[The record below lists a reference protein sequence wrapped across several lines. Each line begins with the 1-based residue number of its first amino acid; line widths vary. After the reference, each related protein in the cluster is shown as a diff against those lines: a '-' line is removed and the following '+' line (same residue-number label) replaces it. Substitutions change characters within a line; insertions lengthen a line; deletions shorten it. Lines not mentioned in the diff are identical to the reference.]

1 MKDLSILIVEDED
14 RQREML
20 CGFLSDEGYQV
31 RVAGGGEEA
40 LAFIK
45 TRYFDLVLLDQK
57 MPGMDGLS
65 VLAEVKQIN
74 PELDVILVT
83 AYGTVEAAVN
93 AMKSGAS
100 DYLAKPIDL
109 DQLLILINRIAER
122 RMLLRENEALRRL
135 IQSPRIAQKDIV
147 FASEQMSE
155 LVNLAGRVA
164 PSNATVLIRGES
176 GTGKELLARLVHNLS
191 LRAKNPMIVIN
202 CAALPEPLLESE
214 LFGHEKGAFT
224 GAVQR
229 RQGRV
234 ELADG
239 GTLFLDEIGELAPSI
254 QVKLLRFLQEG
265 EYQRVGDNRVLKSDV
280 RVICATHR
288 DLESMQKEGKF
299 REDLFF
305 RINVIPMQIPPLRE
319 RRKDIPLLVNAFV
332 TRLAAVNNKTID
344 GVTQE
349 AMDRLVKYNYPGNVR
364 ELENII
370 ERAVVICRGS
380 VISMADLPFTSPL
393 AQKSSDRNGT
403 LHEALESLERE
414 MISKALAET
423 GGNQSQAA
431 QILGIGE
438 RTLRYRLKKLHLK

>member
-1 MKDLSILIVEDED
+1 MKKLSILIVEDEH
-14 RQREML
+14 RQREL
-20 CGFLSDEGYQV
+20 LSGFLSDEGHQV
-31 RVAGGGEEA
+31 SVAGGGEEA
-40 LAFIK
+40 LALIK
-45 TRYFDLVLLDQK
+45 THYFDLVLLDQK

-65 VLAEVKQIN
+65 VLAEAGKIN

-83 AYGTVEAAVN
+83 AYGTVEAAVK

-100 DYLAKPIDL
+100 DYLSKPIDL
-109 DQLLILINRIAER
+109 DALLILINRITER

-147 FASEQMSE
+147 FASEQMAE

-176 GTGKELLARLVHNLS
+176 GTGKELLARLLHHLS
-191 LRAKNPMIVIN
+191 PRAKSPMIIIN
-202 CAALPEPLLESE
+202 CAALPKPLLESE

-239 GTLFLDEIGELAPSI
+239 GTLFLDEIGELAPTI

-288 DLESMQKEGKF
+288 DLENMQKTGMF

-332 TRLAAVNNKTID
+332 TRLAAANNKTIH

-349 AMDRLVKYNYPGNVR
+349 AMDQLVKYNYPGNVR

-370 ERAVVICRGS
+370 ERAVVICRET
-380 VISMADLPFTSPL
+380 VISMVDLPFTKLST
-393 AQKSSDRNGT
+393 QKPPDRSGS
-403 LHEALESLERE
+403 LHEALEVLERE
-414 MISKALAET
+414 MISKALNDN
-423 GGNQSQAA
+423 GGNQTQAA
-431 QILGIGE
+431 QQLGIGE
-438 RTLRYRLKKLHLK
+438 RTLRYRLKKLGLK

>member
-1 MKDLSILIVEDED
+1 M
-14 RQREML
+14 
-20 CGFLSDEGYQV
+20 
-31 RVAGGGEEA
+31 A
-40 LAFIK
+40 
-45 TRYFDLVLLDQK
+45 
-57 MPGMDGLS
+57 S
-65 VLAEVKQIN
+65 VLAETKKTN
-74 PELDVILVT
+74 PEPDVILVT
-83 AYGTVEAAVN
+83 AYGTVEAAVK

-100 DYLAKPIDL
+100 DYLSKPIDP
-109 DQLLILINRIAER
+109 DALLILINRITER

-135 IQSPRIAQKDIV
+135 IQPARIAQKDIV
-147 FASEQMSE
+147 FASEQMAK
-155 LVNLAGRVA
+155 LVNLAGRVV

-176 GTGKELLARLVHNLS
+176 GTGKELLASLVHNLS
-191 LRAKNPMIVIN
+191 LRAKSPMIIIN

-319 RRKDIPLLVNAFV
+319 RRKDIPHLVNAFV
-332 TRLAAVNNKTID
+332 TRPAAANNKTIH

-349 AMDRLVKYNYPGNVR
+349 AMDQLVKYNYPGNVW

-370 ERAVVICRGS
+370 ERAVVICRETA
-380 VISMADLPFTSPL
+380 ISIADLPFTNLSTPT
-393 AQKSSDRNGT
+393 KT
-403 LHEALESLERE
+403 P
-414 MISKALAET
+414 
-423 GGNQSQAA
+423 
-431 QILGIGE
+431 
-438 RTLRYRLKKLHLK
+438 

>member
-1 MKDLSILIVEDED
+1 MLS
-14 RQREML
+14 
-20 CGFLSDEGYQV
+20 GFLSDEGHQV
-31 RVAGGGEEA
+31 SVAGCGEES
-40 LAFIK
+40 LELIK
-45 TRYFDLVLLDQK
+45 KHYFDLVLLDQK

-65 VLAEVKQIN
+65 VLAETRKIN

-83 AYGTVEAAVN
+83 AYGTVEAAVK
-93 AMKSGAS
+93 AMKSGAN
-100 DYLAKPIDL
+100 DYLSKPIDL
-109 DQLLILINRIAER
+109 DALLILINRITER

-135 IQSPRIAQKDIV
+135 IQSPRIAQEDIV
-147 FASEQMSE
+147 FTSEQMAE

-191 LRAKNPMIVIN
+191 PRAKSPMIVIN

-229 RQGRV
+229 RQGHV

-288 DLESMQKEGKF
+288 DLENMQKTGMF

-332 TRLAAVNNKTID
+332 TRLAAANNKTIN
-344 GVTQE
+344 GLTQE
-349 AMDRLVKYNYPGNVR
+349 AMDQLVKYDYPGNVR

-370 ERAVVICRGS
+370 ERAVVICRET
-380 VISMADLPFTSPL
+380 VISIADLPFTNLSTP
-393 AQKSSDRNGT
+393 KPPDSNGS
-403 LHEALESLERE
+403 LHEALEAIERE
-414 MISKALAET
+414 MISKALADT
-423 GGNQSQAA
+423 GGNQTQAA
-431 QILGIGE
+431 KQLGIGE
-438 RTLRYRLKKLHLK
+438 RTLRYRLKKLGLK